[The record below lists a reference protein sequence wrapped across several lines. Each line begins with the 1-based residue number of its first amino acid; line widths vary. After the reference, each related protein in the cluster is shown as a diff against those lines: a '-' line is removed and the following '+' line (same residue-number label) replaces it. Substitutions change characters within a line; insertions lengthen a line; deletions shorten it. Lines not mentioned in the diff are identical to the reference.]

1 MADTDAPAMGAMHD
15 VLTLAAIERRTWD
28 EQLHALRASGVP
40 LLADGDGSGGQGSG
54 EGGGDGDQGAGS
66 GAASGAGG
74 EGNGNGGGDDALGDA
89 GKRAL
94 AVERDA
100 RKAAEKRAA
109 DAERKAK
116 EFEDRD
122 LTEQQKLEKRAAEAE
137 GKVPTLEAENT
148 RLRVALEKGLVG
160 DRAFLAD
167 RLRGTTKEELTADAD
182 ELLKQFG
189 GGGTGRTTF
198 DGGARGSA
206 APTDMDTLIRQKAGY
221 A

>member
-74 EGNGNGGGDDALGDA
+74 EGNGNGNGGGDDALGDA

-137 GKVPTLEAENT
+137 GKLTPLEQENA
-148 RLRVALEKGLVG
+148 RLRVALKKGLTG
-160 DRAFLAD
+160 DKAALAE
-167 RLRGTTKEELTADAD
+167 RLRGSTEEELMADAD
-182 ELLKQFG
+182 ELLKLAG
-189 GGGTGRTTF
+189 GGGRSGF
-198 DGGARGSA
+198 DGGSRQA
-206 APTDMDTLIRQKAGY
+206 APANDMDTLIRQRAGY
-221 A
+221 G